1 MENKPNSGR
10 TNSPRA
16 GASREN
22 SGRTTG
28 KNDSGK
34 GSNKKMNSNEKRW
47 VILLVAVLA
56 IAVVLIVGLGMNGN
70 KQNTSIGGQSQTQG
84 TTGTQTGDENSNYA
98 TRVNTNEDF
107 NSTKIYNDLE
117 ISNIQLSENNGTSV
131 LLADVTNK
139 GDNTHEQETVKITI
153 VGEDDSET
161 TVNAIIGT
169 IEPGETIKLNTSM
182 TADVVNAKD
191 FKIEAGE

>member
-1 MENKPNSGR
+1 MNK
-10 TNSPRA
+10 
-16 GASREN
+16 
-22 SGRTTG
+22 
-28 KNDSGK
+28 
-34 GSNKKMNSNEKRW
+34 NEKRW
-47 VILLVAVLA
+47 IVLLVAVLV
-56 IAVVLIVGLGMNGN
+56 IAVVLIVGLSMSGN
-70 KQNTSIGGQSQTQG
+70 KQDTTIGQSQTQG
-84 TTGTQTGDENSNYA
+84 TTGTQTGDESSDYA

-107 NSTKIYNDLE
+107 NSTKTYNDLE

-139 GDNTHEQETVKITI
+139 GESTHEQETVKITI

>member
-1 MENKPNSGR
+1 
-10 TNSPRA
+10 
-16 GASREN
+16 
-22 SGRTTG
+22 
-28 KNDSGK
+28 
-34 GSNKKMNSNEKRW
+34 MNNNEKRW
-47 VILLVAVLA
+47 IILL
-56 IAVVLIVGLGMNGN
+56 IAVVIIAIVLIVVLPRVSNNEGEVQRGESEQAKENEEKYTTVLDD
-70 KQNTSIGGQSQTQG
+70 G
-84 TTGTQTGDENSNYA
+84 TK
-98 TRVNTNEDF
+98 VNTGEEF
-107 NSTKIYNDLE
+107 NSTKTYGNLE

-139 GDNTHEQETVKITI
+139 GESTHEQETVKITI
-153 VGEDDSET
+153 VGEDNSET

>member
-1 MENKPNSGR
+1 MENKRNSGK
-10 TNSPRA
+10 TNNA
-16 GASREN
+16 KGEN
-22 SGRTTG
+22 T
-28 KNDSGK
+28 
-34 GSNKKMNSNEKRW
+34 KMNKNEKRW
-47 VILLVAVLA
+47 IVLLVAVLI
-56 IAVVLIVGLGMNGN
+56 IAVVLIVGLSMNGN
-70 KQNTSIGGQSQTQG
+70 RQNTSIGGQSQTQG

-107 NSTKIYNDLE
+107 NSTKTYNDLA

-139 GDNTHEQETVKITI
+139 GDSTHEQETVKITI

>member
-10 TNSPRA
+10 TNSTRA
-16 GASREN
+16 GASRAN
-22 SGRTTG
+22 SGRTAG
-28 KNDSGK
+28 KNDSAK
-34 GSNKKMNSNEKRW
+34 GGNTKMNKNEKRW
-47 VILLVAVLA
+47 IVLLVAVLV
-56 IAVVLIVGLGMNGN
+56 IAVVLIVGLSMSGN
-70 KQNTSIGGQSQTQG
+70 KQDTTIGQSQAQG
-84 TTGTQTGDENSNYA
+84 ATGTQAGDESSDYA

-107 NSTKIYNDLE
+107 NSTKTYNDLE

-139 GDNTHEQETVKITI
+139 GDSTHEQETVKITI
-153 VGEDDSET
+153 IGEDDSKT

>member
-1 MENKPNSGR
+1 MENKTNSGR
-10 TNSPRA
+10 TNSTRA
-16 GASREN
+16 GASRAN
-22 SGRTTG
+22 SGKATG
-28 KNDSGK
+28 RNNSAK
-34 GSNKKMNSNEKRW
+34 GGNAKMNSNEKRW
-47 VILLVAVLA
+47 VILLVAVLV
-56 IAVVLIVGLGMNGN
+56 IAVVLIVGLSMSGN
-70 KQNTSIGGQSQTQG
+70 KQDTTIGQSQTQG
-84 TTGTQTGDENSNYA
+84 TTGTQTGDESSDYA

-107 NSTKIYNDLE
+107 NSTKTYNDLE

-139 GDNTHEQETVKITI
+139 GDSTHEQENVKITI

>member
-10 TNSPRA
+10 TNSTRA
-16 GASREN
+16 GASRAN
-22 SGRTTG
+22 SGRTAG
-28 KNDSGK
+28 KNDSAK
-34 GSNKKMNSNEKRW
+34 GGNTKMNKNEKRW
-47 VILLVAVLA
+47 IVLLVAVLV
-56 IAVVLIVGLGMNGN
+56 IAVVLIVGLSMSGN
-70 KQNTSIGGQSQTQG
+70 KQDTTIGQSQTQG
-84 TTGTQTGDENSNYA
+84 TTETQTGDENSNYA

-107 NSTKIYNDLE
+107 NATKTYNNLE

-139 GDNTHEQETVKITI
+139 GESTHEQETVKITI

>member
-1 MENKPNSGR
+1 MENKRNSGK
-10 TNSPRA
+10 TNNA
-16 GASREN
+16 KGEN
-22 SGRTTG
+22 T
-28 KNDSGK
+28 
-34 GSNKKMNSNEKRW
+34 KMNKNEKRW
-47 VILLVAVLA
+47 IVLLVAVLI
-56 IAVVLIVGLGMNGN
+56 IAVVLIVGLSMNGN
-70 KQNTSIGGQSQTQG
+70 RQNTSIGGQSQTQG

-107 NSTKIYNDLE
+107 NSTKTYNDLA

-139 GDNTHEQETVKITI
+139 GESTHEQETVKITI

>member
-1 MENKPNSGR
+1 MENKRNSGK
-10 TNSPRA
+10 TN
-16 GASREN
+16 N
-22 SGRTTG
+22 V
-28 KNDSGK
+28 K
-34 GSNKKMNSNEKRW
+34 GGNTKMNKNEKRW
-47 VILLVAVLA
+47 IVLLVAVLA

-70 KQNTSIGGQSQTQG
+70 RQDTAMGGQSQTQG
-84 TTGTQTGDENSNYA
+84 ATGTQAGDESSDYA

-107 NSTKIYNDLE
+107 NATKTYNDLE

-139 GDNTHEQETVKITI
+139 GDSTHEQENVKITI
-153 VGEDDSET
+153 VGEDNSET

>member
-1 MENKPNSGR
+1 MS
-10 TNSPRA
+10 
-16 GASREN
+16 
-22 SGRTTG
+22 
-28 KNDSGK
+28 
-34 GSNKKMNSNEKRW
+34 SNEKRW
-47 VILLVAVLA
+47 VILLVAVLI
-56 IAVVLIVGLGMNGN
+56 IAVVLIVVLVMPKGN
-70 KQNTSIGGQSQTQG
+70 NEGEPTQQNEATNESLYTEELEGGSKLNTSEAFNG
-84 TTGTQTGDENSNYA
+84 TKTYG
-98 TRVNTNEDF
+98 
-107 NSTKIYNDLE
+107 DLE
-117 ISNIQLSENNGTSV
+117 FTNIQFSSTNGVST

-139 GDNTHEQETVKITI
+139 GDSTHEQETVKITI